1 MVLDIFD
8 TLLRARKGPGLSMV
22 PGGRAA
28 RRGNGVTHVW
38 NEPSRAVYDRTYRVL
53 FDAGLNEELADEL
66 ATQRTLAAAFRR
78 ARNYMR
84 TSLLPHCFQANAMWK
99 HDGASHQKGCSYQ
112 VFNGAPER
120 IRTADPQIRSLVLYP
135 AELRALDS
143 AAGNR
148 PAGRGIAIV
157 LTAYW
162 QELRRELSRRLRGP
176 GQGLVFDTDSI

>member
-1 MVLDIFD
+1 
-8 TLLRARKGPGLSMV
+8 MV

-120 IRTADPQIRSLVLYP
+120 IRTPDPQIRSLLLKP
-135 AELRALDS
+135 LRDLP
-143 AAGNR
+143 G
-148 PAGRGIAIV
+148 
-157 LTAYW
+157 
-162 QELRRELSRRLRGP
+162 RLR
-176 GQGLVFDTDSI
+176 LEKNAVFLGFASQVVPVRSGASRDFVPPRCPRAAKPD